1 MAHNDRMRYIA
12 DPYLTQRLR
21 AIQRIAY
28 GVNIASGARSAAQE
42 VRDIVGMGNNSG
54 YAGLEGRSEMHDTE
68 REDADDETGFS
79 DRDLMPDTNAP
90 VNPAVQAFQES
101 GHGVQVFRPKDEED

>member
-1 MAHNDRMRYIA
+1 MAHNDRMRHIA

-42 VRDIVGMGNNSG
+42 VRDIMGMGSGAG

-68 REDADDETGFS
+68 REDADDDMGYS

-90 VNPAVQAFQES
+90 VNPAVQAFQDS
-101 GHGVQVFRPKDEED
+101 GHGFSVKKGKEGQ